1 MGYLEKSNSET
12 ASRIE
17 ITRAWEEGA
26 MWSCCL
32 MGIEFLFRMILKVLE
47 MDSSV
52 GRTMVKM
59 VIFMIHMY
67 FFFKFY

>member
-1 MGYLEKSNSET
+1 MGYLEKSNSVT

-32 MGIEFLFRMILKVLE
+32 MGTEFLFRMIFKVLE

-52 GRTMVKM
+52 GRTTL
-59 VIFMIHMY
+59 
-67 FFFKFY
+67 